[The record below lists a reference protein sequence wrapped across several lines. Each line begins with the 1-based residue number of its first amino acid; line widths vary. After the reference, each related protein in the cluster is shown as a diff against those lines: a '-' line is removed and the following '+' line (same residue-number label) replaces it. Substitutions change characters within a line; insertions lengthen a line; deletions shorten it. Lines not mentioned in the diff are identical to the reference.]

1 VSPAGFTTEL
11 VEQLNKREPGRV
23 YIDKDGGE
31 LLLLK
36 PGEQAVLDE
45 KGLRIENGAP
55 AMPAPGMN

>member
-1 VSPAGFTTEL
+1 
-11 VEQLNKREPGRV
+11 LNKREPGRV

-36 PGEQAVLDE
+36 PGEQAVLNE

-55 AMPAPGMN
+55 AMPAPDMN